1 MKNLFE
7 EFQPASIKRRLHT
20 AETFHRENETA
31 IASWLKS
38 YQTLLA
44 DEIGNLFWQ
53 VNPEHL
59 ASVYSIIVKD
69 LQNFNY
75 SGHEIGAFCT
85 RLDQNFSIPLHVP
98 GPLGL
103 YVSALIN
110 CCQDSEITFF
120 TSGFK
125 GIIHFIGY
133 RLPEGKILTING
145 NSGDFAGAGLCGG
158 MLVIKG
164 STGNWCGAGM
174 TSGKIH
180 VQGDAG
186 FNLGQWMHGGSIQVD
201 GVILSIGDKR
211 FGGQVKN
218 SGGNDTSI

>member
-7 EFQPASIKRRLHT
+7 EFQPANIKRHLHT
-20 AETFHRENETA
+20 AETFHRKNETV
-31 IASWLKS
+31 ISSWVKS
-38 YQTLLA
+38 YQTLLT
-44 DEIGNLFWQ
+44 DELGNLFWQ

-59 ASVYSIIVKD
+59 ASVYSKIVKD
-69 LQNFNY
+69 LQNLNY
-75 SGHEIGAFCT
+75 TGHEIGAFCM
-85 RLDQNFSIPLHVP
+85 RLDQNSSLPLHVP

-110 CCQDSEITFF
+110 CCHDSEFTFF
-120 TSGFK
+120 TSGLT
-125 GIIHFIGY
+125 GIIHLIGY

-158 MLVIKG
+158 TLIITG

-180 VQGDAG
+180 VQEDAG
-186 FNLGQWMHGGSIQVD
+186 FNLGQWMHGGDIRVD
-201 GVILSIGDKR
+201 GAILGIGEKR
-211 FGGQVKN
+211 FGGQVN
-218 SGGNDTSI
+218 NNGGNDTSV